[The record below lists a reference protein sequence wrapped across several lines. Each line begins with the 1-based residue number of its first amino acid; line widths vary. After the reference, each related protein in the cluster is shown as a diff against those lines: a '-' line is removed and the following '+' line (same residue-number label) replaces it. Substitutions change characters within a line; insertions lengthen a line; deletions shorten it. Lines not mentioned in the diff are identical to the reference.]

1 MSQIILDEQIHNVH
15 VPIALRSWITVSR
28 VRELRP
34 NTIIKDEAIPGLL
47 RQLKQPT
54 FVTINVH
61 DFWKRKLCDPKYCI
75 VCMAVPDDKQF
86 EIPRLLRDLF
96 QFPQFKTRAERMG
109 KIAHVGLEHMRYYQY
124 GEERAYQL

>member
-34 NTIIKDEAIPGLL
+34 DTIIKDEAIPGLL
-47 RQLKQPT
+47 RRLKHPI

-61 DFWKRKLCDPKYCI
+61 DFEQGNGVKRYG
-75 VCMAVPDDKQF
+75 A
-86 EIPRLLRDLF
+86 LF
-96 QFPQFKTRAERMG
+96 
-109 KIAHVGLEHMRYYQY
+109 INS
-124 GEERAYQL
+124 AYSQSRPCA